1 MLVSLRVGVLVLLL
15 TPSFLWL
22 FGGDPAI
29 CSVVA
34 EQIMATPH
42 DKLHFVYNKFKSAIA
57 YELIQVS
64 YLFSPCGCV
73 CDLSV
78 VLGAHISVMVL
89 RKCQLTGGHVFLG
102 PVAKLWQ
109 YEFVRLQLRRP

>member
-64 YLFSPCGCV
+64 YYFLLVAVFVIS
-73 CDLSV
+73 LSYL
-78 VLGAHISVMVL
+78 VLISL
-89 RKCQLTGGHVFLG
+89 
-102 PVAKLWQ
+102 
-109 YEFVRLQLRRP
+109 